1 MLDIVRRIAT
11 RLKEGDEPER
21 GNAKAPKVR
30 DGGSPNGKRPPGLP
44 ALGPPWPARHLCRRH
59 KSRQDRQVQVTAGAS
74 KRSEPTASAHSD
86 LRPEHKKD
94 ERGFTI
100 PEMLVT
106 AVLVTFASGLI
117 ATAIHQIFI
126 VAQDGNARLA
136 VLGDV
141 ENAAIW
147 IGRDTSESASWSAGS
162 GTVYGTLT
170 TGDPLVQYR
179 YSYDAAST
187 SLVREH
193 LVSGSPVSTL
203 RIARRI
209 ANQGD
214 VSFSVTGTLLTVSIT
229 GTRGPTSESATLKLG
244 MRVK

>member
-1 MLDIVRRIAT
+1 MTTDTKAMLDIVRRIAT
-11 RLKEGDEPER
+11 RLKEGDER
-21 GNAKAPKVR
+21 GSRGAGKLRSRGAQEQGR
-30 DGGSPNGKRPPGLP
+30 GG
-44 ALGPPWPARHLCRRH
+44 AEELG
-59 KSRQDRQVQVTAGAS
+59 SQGAGARGS
-74 KRSEPTASAHSD
+74 SGAGELRSRGEG
-86 LRPEHKKD
+86 EHKAGSSVRGRVPGQN
-94 ERGFTI
+94 EPGFTI
-100 PEMLVT
+100 PEMLIT

-147 IGRDTSESASWSAGS
+147 IGRDSSESASWSAGS

-179 YSYDAAST
+179 YSYDAANT
-187 SLVREH
+187 AMVREH

-203 RIARRI
+203 SIARRI
-209 ANQGD
+209 ASQGD
-214 VSFSVTGTLLTVSIT
+214 VSFSVAGTLLTVSIT
-229 GTRGPTSESATLKLG
+229 GTSGPTSESAALKLG

>member
-11 RLKEGDEPER
+11 RLKEGDEL
-21 GNAKAPKVR
+21 
-30 DGGSPNGKRPPGLP
+30 GSQG
-44 ALGPPWPARHLCRRH
+44 
-59 KSRQDRQVQVTAGAS
+59 AGAPGS
-74 KRSEPTASAHSD
+74 RGAE
-86 LRPEHKKD
+86 EHGRGGAG
-94 ERGFTI
+94 ERGFTL
-100 PEMLVT
+100 PEMLIT

-117 ATAIHQIFI
+117 ATAIYQIFI
-126 VAQDGNARLA
+126 VAQDGNARLT

-147 IGRDTSESASWSAGS
+147 IGRDSSESASWSAGS

-170 TGDPLVQYR
+170 TSDPLVQYR
-179 YSYDAAST
+179 YSYDAANT

-193 LVSGSPVSTL
+193 LVSGSPVNTL
-203 RIARRI
+203 KIARRI

-229 GTRGPTSESATLKLG
+229 GTSGPTSESATLKLG
-244 MRVK
+244 LRVK